1 MKNKIQEFD
10 YKPFTKHT
18 FLLFF
23 SIIII
28 HTGIFSQNA
37 TDKSE
42 QADDLYWMAI
52 DTARLSNEYE
62 VALELLQKSLKVSQE
77 VFGVKNHRFGRIY
90 TAIGNQYKNLYQVEN
105 AYRSYRI
112 AEEMYLLDSLNNS
125 IGLAGLYSNLG
136 SYFRGQGNYAEAI
149 RYNLRSLDL
158 YNQLFERNLLVSPAQ
173 QRNRFFAALNLTN
186 SYYES
191 DHLEEAVQVIQQYS
205 KQADPEVRTMLE
217 SNLALIY
224 SDQGKFKE
232 VTSIIKYLISTF
244 TKRYGANDYTVADQ
258 YIILGKVLI
267 QQDLQDSALIYLK
280 KAKDIYSQYDNVKE
294 YIVQIDRLY
303 ADAWMTMKVNTQ
315 NDLEFRKQRINNLK
329 EAAKYYLLCLNRLN
343 DNITPGL
350 ISSDTL
356 IKSKYQIINLQ
367 IIRQL
372 SRTWTQIGRLTIEEP
387 GDRKVYYEYAL
398 NAMEAASEL
407 AMHMRTSFISEES
420 KLLFGELQR
429 DIFTQ
434 TLETAYELYGF
445 TGETEY
451 FNMALVNAGRAKS
464 AVLVDNIGEAAA
476 REYSLIPDSLISLE
490 NLYNANIAYYQEKL
504 FQTSSGENPNPGKA
518 NSYREL
524 IFKNEQD
531 RDDLRALL
539 EKNYPEYFEL
549 KYQRKNLNI
558 KDIQRSL
565 KRNESIIEYV
575 ITKDLDLNSGDIY
588 ILAISKDQSLFE
600 KFQYDESF
608 MEKVR
613 IVQQLLSYKGFINSG
628 LTEFRNYCN
637 NSYELYHKLVEPVL
651 PVIAGKRVTI
661 IPDGIL
667 NYIPFEALITHKV
680 NTNNIHYHDLPYLLH
695 DFPISYHYSQELMI
709 RKKSE
714 NKRSGKRVLALAPD
728 YQIAQYRNGNTT
740 RLASIPGTFD
750 EVSFIQELLGADT
763 FVGITATEQKFRKIA
778 GEYDILHLAMHTI
791 INDSLPMF
799 SKLAFSPVNQD
810 TDDDGW
816 LNTADIYNL
825 QLKARMTV
833 LSACD
838 TGTGILRTGE
848 GVMSLARGFLYAGS
862 PTMVMTLWEVEDRS
876 GTEIM
881 KEFYKNLKSGK
892 PVDIALKNAKLEHIK
907 HSDPFTSHPHFWLG
921 YISIGLNEP
930 IFRGYDYIFYIT
942 LSIILVLVIFD
953 QWYRKKRTKKI
964 SR

>member
-23 SIIII
+23 LIIII
-28 HTGIFSQNA
+28 HTGIFSQNT

-387 GDRKVYYEYAL
+387 GDRKVYYEYAM
-398 NAMEAASEL
+398 NA
-407 AMHMRTSFISEES
+407 
-420 KLLFGELQR
+420 
-429 DIFTQ
+429 
-434 TLETAYELYGF
+434 
-445 TGETEY
+445 
-451 FNMALVNAGRAKS
+451 
-464 AVLVDNIGEAAA
+464 
-476 REYSLIPDSLISLE
+476 
-490 NLYNANIAYYQEKL
+490 
-504 FQTSSGENPNPGKA
+504 
-518 NSYREL
+518 
-524 IFKNEQD
+524 
-531 RDDLRALL
+531 
-539 EKNYPEYFEL
+539 
-549 KYQRKNLNI
+549 
-558 KDIQRSL
+558 
-565 KRNESIIEYV
+565 
-575 ITKDLDLNSGDIY
+575 
-588 ILAISKDQSLFE
+588 
-600 KFQYDESF
+600 
-608 MEKVR
+608 
-613 IVQQLLSYKGFINSG
+613 
-628 LTEFRNYCN
+628 
-637 NSYELYHKLVEPVL
+637 
-651 PVIAGKRVTI
+651 
-661 IPDGIL
+661 
-667 NYIPFEALITHKV
+667 
-680 NTNNIHYHDLPYLLH
+680 
-695 DFPISYHYSQELMI
+695 
-709 RKKSE
+709 
-714 NKRSGKRVLALAPD
+714 
-728 YQIAQYRNGNTT
+728 
-740 RLASIPGTFD
+740 
-750 EVSFIQELLGADT
+750 
-763 FVGITATEQKFRKIA
+763 
-778 GEYDILHLAMHTI
+778 
-791 INDSLPMF
+791 
-799 SKLAFSPVNQD
+799 
-810 TDDDGW
+810 
-816 LNTADIYNL
+816 
-825 QLKARMTV
+825 
-833 LSACD
+833 
-838 TGTGILRTGE
+838 
-848 GVMSLARGFLYAGS
+848 
-862 PTMVMTLWEVEDRS
+862 
-876 GTEIM
+876 
-881 KEFYKNLKSGK
+881 
-892 PVDIALKNAKLEHIK
+892 
-907 HSDPFTSHPHFWLG
+907 
-921 YISIGLNEP
+921 
-930 IFRGYDYIFYIT
+930 
-942 LSIILVLVIFD
+942 
-953 QWYRKKRTKKI
+953 
-964 SR
+964 